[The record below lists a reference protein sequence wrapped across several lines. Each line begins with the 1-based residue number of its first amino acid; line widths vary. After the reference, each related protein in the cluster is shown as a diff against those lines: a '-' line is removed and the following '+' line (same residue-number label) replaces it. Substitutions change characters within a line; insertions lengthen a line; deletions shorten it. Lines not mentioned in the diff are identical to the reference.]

1 MALDK
6 ETLYLAIRLYVFFF
20 FVVIFLQ
27 LAFWTKVNLV
37 ICPMELMVRICFFF
51 LQATHTTIYSFDS
64 FPRES

>member
-27 LAFWTKVNLV
+27 LAFWTKVNL
-37 ICPMELMVRICFFF
+37 ICPVELMVCICFFF

-64 FPRES
+64 FPQES